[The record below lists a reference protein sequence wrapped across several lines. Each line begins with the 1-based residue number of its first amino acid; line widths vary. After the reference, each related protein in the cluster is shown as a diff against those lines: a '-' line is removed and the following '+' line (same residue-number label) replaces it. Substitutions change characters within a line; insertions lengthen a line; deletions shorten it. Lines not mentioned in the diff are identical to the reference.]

1 MWQLEIYPS
10 LMEGAYIEH
19 YKRSGTLAQ
28 WLKEADIEW
37 ENLEHQ
43 PIIVTVNGDPYPPTK
58 WKKRIK
64 SGSVVKIRVIP
75 FGFIGKLIGK
85 ILNFIMKIFGGKPK
99 TQTRVDTPQS
109 KSLESVEATGNTP
122 KLGEVVPEILGT
134 FRKYPDY
141 LVQPHRYYLESD
153 PRIQML
159 EFHACV
165 GPGEYTILSDDVK
178 LGNTALKD
186 LGDSRAEY
194 TIYTPNADLEGVSTN
209 TNWYNSREVGATS
222 SGSTGIDL
230 NSEVLDFNNVQPPT
244 YAFSA
249 GNTITRSSGTWPNGW
264 EVGTIVRI
272 TKNSQ
277 YTIQH
282 RVVSSGG
289 YVDNYTDVT
298 GDFKHLKELGFLL
311 NNKGQPEN
319 LRLSWTAA
327 HFRLY
332 TTGSNR
338 SGVQPL
344 DGPFQVV
351 WADPSLGLATVTF
364 RGLFGQ
370 HNTTIP
376 IDFFD
381 QWVGFKITS
390 KTPTEIVVERYLAA
404 SPDVSTYSNFTR
416 DTSFLGFTPTASVG
430 GAVTFLTTSAFG
442 AKSATFAATPSGE
455 VTDELELDFFFP
467 SGLSWINDSGAVLT
481 AGVAVQVVV
490 IDFQTGESREI
501 VYSFS
506 SATVD
511 QIGYTKT
518 IRLGPTSDGSDLGLF
533 GRAIQPMVSVRR
545 ITAAS
550 TSTSVND
557 KVTWQG
563 LKSLLPNVNRY
574 PNWTTIGVVIQG
586 GGKVSSTSENQI
598 NVIAQRKMEPLGGGI
613 KQVSSRIEDY
623 VQYIA
628 TTAGYTADSLHTE
641 ELARLGAVWAARG
654 DTINHIFDETTVE
667 QALSTTL
674 AVGFADLTV
683 ENGKLKPVRDEART
697 VFEQA
702 YSAQNMLQGGLERQ
716 FKAPRPDDIDGVEV
730 DYMDTNT
737 WTRKTV
743 VCTLPN
749 SLRIR
754 LKKVKIDGVTD
765 RTRAWRHG
773 MRQLLISK
781 YRTWSYSFSTELD
794 AMCSNY
800 LSYVPIFDEIPSYS
814 QTALVTDVQATPVVW
829 ALQVTL
835 TEDVKWEDYNAN
847 VVIIAFRDTTGICSD
862 FFYCIKT
869 NIPNIVEVQ
878 AMTSP
883 LPAFLTNP
891 RRINQGEPIHAF
903 IGVTNKICLPSL
915 ITEIAPNGYNQVN
928 VKAVNYDARVYEN
941 DDKEPPL
948 GA

>member
-1 MWQLEIYPS
+1 
-10 LMEGAYIEH
+10 MEGAYIEH
-19 YKRSGTLAQ
+19 YKRSGSLAQ

-43 PIIVTVNGDPYPPTK
+43 PIIVTVNGDPYPPAK

-109 KSLESVEATGNTP
+109 KSLESVEATGNAP
-122 KLGEVVPEILGT
+122 KLGDVVPEIFGT

-141 LVQPHRYYLESD
+141 LVQPRRYFESAD
-153 PRIQML
+153 PRVQTL

-165 GPGEYTILSDDVK
+165 GVGQFEIDSKDVK
-178 LGNTALKD
+178 VGNTAFAD
-186 LGDSRAEY
+186 VGDSRASY
-194 TIYTPNADLEGVSTN
+194 VIYEPNADLTGVTTN
-209 TNWYNSREVGATS
+209 DNWYNAPEVGAATN
-222 SGSTGIDL
+222 GSTGIDL
-230 NSEVLDFNNVQPPT
+230 NSETLNFQNTPAPASYT
-244 YAFSA
+244 FAE
-249 GNTITRSSGTWPNGW
+249 GNKVTRSDGTWPAGW
-264 EVGTIVRI
+264 EVGTIVRV
-272 TKNSQ
+272 TQPNS
-277 YTIQH
+277 YFVQH
-282 RVVSSGG
+282 YFNAPGFNGRSTV
-289 YVDNYTDVT
+289 VT
-298 GDFKHLKELGFLL
+298 GNFKHLAPLFKPSGK
-311 NNKGQPEN
+311 NSV
-319 LRLSWTAA
+319 LRLRWVEASFKLEADSSYN
-327 HFRLY
+327 L
-332 TTGSNR
+332 N
-338 SGVQPL
+338 
-344 DGPFQVV
+344 GPVYFQWV
-351 WADPSLGLATVTF
+351 DESLGTARVTF
-364 RGLFGQ
+364 YGKYGTNNAY
-370 HNTTIP
+370 NTISFYDP
-376 IDFFD
+376 NA
-381 QWVGFKITS
+381 GFKITE
-390 KTPTEIVVERYLAA
+390 KTSSYIK
-404 SPDVSTYSNFTR
+404 FTR
-416 DTSFLGFTPTASVG
+416 VLSNAADSTDYASYVADSSFLGFADMTAS
-430 GAVTFLTTSAFG
+430 T
-442 AKSATFAATPSGE
+442 AATVSFLAAVAYGARSAIFTGTPAGE
-455 VTDELELDFFFP
+455 LTGTIELDFFFP
-467 SGLSWINDSGAVLT
+467 SGLSKVEDNGALT
-481 AGVAVQVVV
+481 AITVSVLVEITDQ
-490 IDFQTGESREI
+490 DTGQSES
-501 VYSFS
+501 VTYSFS
-506 SATVD
+506 GATID
-511 QIGYTKT
+511 QIGYTRR
-518 IRLGPTSDGSDLGLF
+518 IRLGPYTEPSPNPNDPPIVFPGLF
-533 GRAIQPMVSVRR
+533 GRNIRPLVAVRR
-545 ITAAS
+545 ISQAS
-550 TSTSVND
+550 TSTSIND
-557 KVTWQG
+557 KVVWYG
-563 LKSLLPNVNRY
+563 LKSMLPNCTRY
-574 PNWTTIGVVIQG
+574 PNWTTIGVKLRS
-586 GGKVSSTSENQI
+586 GGKLSGNSESQI
-598 NVIAQRKMEPLGGGI
+598 NVIAQRKVEPLGGGV
-613 KQVSSRIEDY
+613 KRVSSRIEDY

-628 TTAGYTADSLHTE
+628 TTAGYTADSLHIQ
-641 ELARLGAVWAARG
+641 ELARLGAIWAARG

-683 ENGKLKPVRDEART
+683 ENGKLKPVRDEERT

-800 LSYVPIFDEIPSYS
+800 LSYVPLFDEIPSYS
-814 QTALVTDVQATPVVW
+814 QTALVTDVQPSASIPGT
-829 ALQVTL
+829 LRVTL

-862 FFYCIKT
+862 FFYCVRT
-869 NIPNIVEVQ
+869 NIPNVVEVL

-883 LPAFLTNP
+883 LPAFLTND

-903 IGVTNKICLPSL
+903 IGVVNKICLPSL

-928 VKAVNYDARVYEN
+928 VKAVNYDVRVYEN